1 MLKIDVQGA
10 ELAVISGAQEMLR
23 DVAVVEVEVEFV
35 PLYVGQP
42 LFADVDAAMRAAV
55 RAPPA
60 LRCRPAGCR
69 AGLSEPLSFHGRDE
83 SWACRAQGFVFHRF
97 SSLQGRCLKPLEVT
111 GNPYAML
118 SQTLWGDA
126 IYVRDL
132 FELRDYSQAQLLSA
146 ALVMHEVYHS
156 YDVVTHMLK
165 AYDERAADCAGA
177 AGAGPESSGEGGTD
191 AELGAVRAEI
201 AQLRAELRKD
211 GAEGG
216 DDGAGAKA
224 EAEPLHQRYM
234 AALGAAP

>member
-1 MLKIDVQGA
+1 M
-10 ELAVISGAQEMLR
+10 
-23 DVAVVEVEVEFV
+23 
-35 PLYVGQP
+35 
-42 LFADVDAAMRAAV
+42 
-55 RAPPA
+55 
-60 LRCRPAGCR
+60 
-69 AGLSEPLSFHGRDE
+69 
-83 SWACRAQGFVFHRF
+83 FHRF

-132 FELRDYSQAQLLSA
+132 FELRGYSQAQLLSA

-165 AYDERAADCAGA
+165 AYDERAADGAGAGPAGAAAA

>member
-1 MLKIDVQGA
+1 M
-10 ELAVISGAQEMLR
+10 
-23 DVAVVEVEVEFV
+23 
-35 PLYVGQP
+35 
-42 LFADVDAAMRAAV
+42 
-55 RAPPA
+55 
-60 LRCRPAGCR
+60 
-69 AGLSEPLSFHGRDE
+69 
-83 SWACRAQGFVFHRF
+83 FHRF

-132 FELRDYSQAQLLSA
+132 FELRGYSQAQLLSA

-165 AYDERAADCAGA
+165 AYDERAADG
-177 AGAGPESSGEGGTD
+177 AGAGPTGAAAAAGVGAESSGEGGTD

-211 GAEGG
+211 TEG
-216 DDGAGAKA
+216 DGGGVEAKA

-234 AALGAAP
+234 AALGAVP

>member
-1 MLKIDVQGA
+1 M
-10 ELAVISGAQEMLR
+10 
-23 DVAVVEVEVEFV
+23 
-35 PLYVGQP
+35 
-42 LFADVDAAMRAAV
+42 
-55 RAPPA
+55 
-60 LRCRPAGCR
+60 
-69 AGLSEPLSFHGRDE
+69 
-83 SWACRAQGFVFHRF
+83 FHRF

-132 FELRDYSQAQLLSA
+132 FELRGYSQAQLLSA

-165 AYDERAADCAGA
+165 AYDERAADGAGA
-177 AGAGPESSGEGGTD
+177 AAAAGVGAESSGEGGTD

-211 GAEGG
+211 TEG
-216 DDGAGAKA
+216 DGGGVGAKA

-234 AALGAAP
+234 AALGAAS

>member
-1 MLKIDVQGA
+1 M
-10 ELAVISGAQEMLR
+10 
-23 DVAVVEVEVEFV
+23 
-35 PLYVGQP
+35 
-42 LFADVDAAMRAAV
+42 
-55 RAPPA
+55 
-60 LRCRPAGCR
+60 
-69 AGLSEPLSFHGRDE
+69 
-83 SWACRAQGFVFHRF
+83 FHRF

-132 FELRDYSQAQLLSA
+132 FELRGYSQAQLLSA

-165 AYDERAADCAGA
+165 AYDERAADG
-177 AGAGPESSGEGGTD
+177 AGAGPTGAAAAAGVGAESSGEDGTD

-211 GAEGG
+211 TEG
-216 DDGAGAKA
+216 DGGGVEAKA
-224 EAEPLHQRYM
+224 EAEQLHQRYM

>member
-1 MLKIDVQGA
+1 M
-10 ELAVISGAQEMLR
+10 
-23 DVAVVEVEVEFV
+23 
-35 PLYVGQP
+35 
-42 LFADVDAAMRAAV
+42 
-55 RAPPA
+55 
-60 LRCRPAGCR
+60 
-69 AGLSEPLSFHGRDE
+69 
-83 SWACRAQGFVFHRF
+83 FHRF

-132 FELRDYSQAQLLSA
+132 FELRGYSQAQLLSA

-165 AYDERAADCAGA
+165 AYDERAADGA
-177 AGAGPESSGEGGTD
+177 AAGVGPEGSGEGGTD

-211 GAEGG
+211 TEGG
-216 DDGAGAKA
+216 GGGVEAKA
-224 EAEPLHQRYM
+224 GAEPLHQRYM
-234 AALGAAP
+234 AALSAAP